1 METDWK
7 HEVPGDLGA
16 GREHPMLMHFP
27 SLPRYNPGKDLEI
40 MFSSQNNQQHC
51 FFCFSVDDCSDSASI
66 IVIRYFRLSA
76 LIVIF

>member
-7 HEVPGDLGA
+7 NEVPGDLGA

-40 MFSSQNNQQHC
+40 MFSSQNNQQHWFVL
-51 FFCFSVDDCSDSASI
+51 FFC
-66 IVIRYFRLSA
+66 RLPEYY
-76 LIVIF
+76 LIPMGLKI